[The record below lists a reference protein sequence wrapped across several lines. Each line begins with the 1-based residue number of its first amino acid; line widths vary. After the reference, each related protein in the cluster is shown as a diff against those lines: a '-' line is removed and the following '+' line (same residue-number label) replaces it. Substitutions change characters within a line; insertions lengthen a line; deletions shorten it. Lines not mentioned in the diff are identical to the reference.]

1 VLYSNPAL
9 SGWPLFH
16 APLGNEA
23 TALVLLC
30 QYPSC
35 HENMTIMSATTCSC
49 VTLLAGEFC
58 MRYFDGCERSTETHT
73 DTIADKV
80 IFSQKRDKLDL
91 NINMTL
97 YILID
102 LLPFHLETVIQS
114 NVTIGIFL
122 STNRYYDRTTFD
134 IWLKIFI
141 FHNVCIWYDA
151 WQRSLW
157 SGVLLNTATAII

>member
-1 VLYSNPAL
+1 
-9 SGWPLFH
+9 
-16 APLGNEA
+16 
-23 TALVLLC
+23 
-30 QYPSC
+30 
-35 HENMTIMSATTCSC
+35 
-49 VTLLAGEFC
+49 

-134 IWLKIFI
+134 I
-141 FHNVCIWYDA
+141 
-151 WQRSLW
+151 
-157 SGVLLNTATAII
+157 